1 MKPQLANDPVW
12 NKALDWLECLH
23 KHPDDAR
30 LQAQCD
36 AWKAQDP
43 AHARAWK
50 RAQRVWQPTTG
61 AAPLA
66 AATLDTFA
74 DAYPARPPRRRRWWA
89 LTAIAILAVA
99 VVPQLPVWQADY
111 HSETGRM
118 LHVALSDGSQV
129 TLGSDT
135 LLNERFSPGQRD
147 VELLRGE
154 AFFDV
159 TPDTNRPFVV
169 KAGSGSVRVTG
180 TAFDV
185 QFNGQRLDVAVQHGS
200 VKVSDQRMASP
211 ALNQT
216 LVAGER
222 LQLDYQHASTLRN
235 RTRAQQIASW
245 RQGQLIADDQPIAEL
260 LQNIRRYYPGLIV
273 LNDEVFGERKVTG
286 VYNLNEPEAALRALV
301 QAHGG
306 RVKALGPWVLLVLG
320 S

>member
-43 AHARAWK
+43 AHAKAWK
-50 RAQRVWQPTTG
+50 RAERVWRPTVTAPPSS
-61 AAPLA
+61 AAPLNTPA
-66 AATLDTFA
+66 
-74 DAYPARPPRRRRWWA
+74 ARPPRRRRWWA
-89 LTAIAILAVA
+89 LAAMAILAVA
-99 VVPQLPVWQADY
+99 IVPQLPAWRADY
-111 HSETGRM
+111 RSETGRM
-118 LHVALSDGSQV
+118 VQVTLSDGSQV
-129 TLGSDT
+129 TLGSDS
-135 LLNERFSPGQRD
+135 LLNERFSPEQRD

-159 TPDTNRPFVV
+159 IPDKNRPFVV

-185 QFNGQRLDVAVQHGS
+185 QLDGQRLDVAVQHGS

-211 ALNQT
+211 ALNQV
-216 LVAGER
+216 LGAGER

-273 LNDEVFGERKVTG
+273 LNDEGFGERKVTG

-306 RVKALGPWVLLVLG
+306 RVKALGPWVLLVSG